1 MPVRTRSQKFA
12 MAAYDRIAL
21 RTQNGQQKVK
31 AEYVTFAKKF
41 PALVHT
47 CGLAQ
52 AVVFAIAKDKDHELY
67 VDDLASVLHGV
78 GHAEI
83 TSARSVDEAVRK
95 SEVSVYMRLS
105 RDAIEA
111 ASWLKRYVEATGE
124 SD

>member
-1 MPVRTRSQKFA
+1 MPIKTRSQKFA
-12 MAAYDRIAL
+12 VAAYDRIAFQS
-21 RTQNGQQKVK
+21 QNGQQKVK

-47 CGLAQ
+47 CGLTQ
-52 AVVFAIAKDKDHELY
+52 AVVFAIARDHELY
-67 VDDLASVLHGV
+67 VDDLASVLHEV